1 MSGNKTFKTGHG
13 LKIQERDHD
22 KLHFEDAIRDRT
34 ATGGIV
40 SGQEPK
46 NALYNRPWFFL
57 FLSRVLQGHASSH
70 QLKYGS
76 VLKQRGLTMRLASSQ
91 SFLQIN

>member
-46 NALYNRPWFFL
+46 NALYFD
-57 FLSRVLQGHASSH
+57 
-70 QLKYGS
+70 
-76 VLKQRGLTMRLASSQ
+76 
-91 SFLQIN
+91 